1 MLGRGAGRKTYSYR
15 CHYSHLLSLL
25 RTRRNVCVRH
35 GEHLQLLGLRKQKDS
50 EGSMTS
56 VQFTERR
63 KEEGRETRTLGTAA
77 WKLTPSIV

>member
-1 MLGRGAGRKTYSYR
+1 MLGRIACGETYSCR
-15 CHYSHLLSLL
+15 CHHSHLLSLL

-35 GEHLQLLGLRKQKDS
+35 SEHLQLLGLEKQKDS
-50 EGSMTS
+50 KRSTKS

-63 KEEGRETRTLGTAA
+63 KEEGRERRTLGTAA